1 MVAFYPPVSAYGRVP
16 FEPHR
21 SPHTQMSPTAWFLYA
36 VTVLIWGST
45 WLGITFQ
52 LGKVDPL
59 VSVIYRFA
67 LATLALFAWCRFKR
81 APLALSL
88 REHVWIALQ
97 GSCLFALNYW
107 LIYHAELYLTSGIV
121 AVLFATLSFMN
132 MLNGR
137 IFFGRALSARMAGG
151 ALFGVAGVGILF
163 WPEVQHL
170 SLEDRAVK
178 GAMLALASTYI
189 ASLGNVVAGHNARF
203 RWPVITGNAW
213 GMFYGTLLLLG
224 IALVKGVDFHYP
236 TELSYTLSLM
246 YLALFGSVFAFGAY
260 LRLIALIGP
269 DRAGYSSTVTPVVAL
284 LMSTAFEGYHW
295 GTPAIAGLL
304 LILIGN
310 VLVLRGRR

>member
-1 MVAFYPPVSAYGRVP
+1 
-16 FEPHR
+16 
-21 SPHTQMSPTAWFLYA
+21 MSPTAWFLYA

-45 WLGITFQ
+45 WIGITFQ

-67 LATLALFAWCRFKR
+67 LATAVLFAWCRFKR
-81 APLALSL
+81 APLSLSL
-88 REHVWIALQ
+88 GQHGWIALQ
-97 GSCLFALNYW
+97 GACLFAINYW
-107 LIYHAELYLTSGIV
+107 LIYHSELYLTSGIV

-137 IFFGRALSARMAGG
+137 VFFGRPLSGRMMGG
-151 ALFGVAGVGILF
+151 ALLGVAGVGVLF

-170 SLEDRAVK
+170 SFEDRAVK
-178 GAMLALASTYI
+178 GAVFALASTYV

-203 RWPVITGNAW
+203 RLPVITGNAW
-213 GMFYGTLLLLG
+213 GMLYGTLLLLG
-224 IALVKGVDFHYP
+224 IAFAKGVPFAYP
-236 TELSYTLSLM
+236 HQLSYTVSLL

-284 LMSTAFEGYHW
+284 LLSTAFEGYHW
-295 GTPAIAGLL
+295 GPAALVGLG
-304 LILIGN
+304 LIVVGN

>member
-1 MVAFYPPVSAYGRVP
+1 
-16 FEPHR
+16 
-21 SPHTQMSPTAWFLYA
+21 MSPKAWFLYA

-67 LATLALFAWCRFKR
+67 LATAVLFAWCRLRR
-81 APLALSL
+81 APLRLGL
-88 REHVWIALQ
+88 REHGFIALQ

-137 IFFGRALSARMAGG
+137 IFFGRPLSGRMLGG
-151 ALFGVAGVGILF
+151 ALCGVAGVGVLF
-163 WPEVQHL
+163 WPEVQYL

-178 GAMLALASTYI
+178 GALLALASTYV
-189 ASLGNVVAGHNARF
+189 ASLGNTVAGYNARF
-203 RWPVITGNAW
+203 GWPVITGNAW
-213 GMFYGTLLLLG
+213 GMLYGTLLLCG
-224 IALVKGVDFHYP
+224 IAFAKGAHFAYP
-236 TELSYTLSLM
+236 HELSYSLSLL

-260 LRLIALIGP
+260 LRLIALVGP
-269 DRAGYSSTVTPVVAL
+269 DRAGYSSTLTPVVAL
-284 LMSTAFEGYHW
+284 LMSTVFEDYHW
-295 GTPAIAGLL
+295 GKIAIVGLA
-304 LILIGN
+304 LILVGN

>member
-1 MVAFYPPVSAYGRVP
+1 
-16 FEPHR
+16 
-21 SPHTQMSPTAWFLYA
+21 MSPTAWFLYA
-36 VTVLIWGST
+36 ITVLIWGST
-45 WLGITFQ
+45 WIGITFQ
-52 LGKVDPL
+52 LGAVDPL

-67 LATLALFAWCRFKR
+67 LATAVLFAWCRFKR
-81 APLALSL
+81 APLSLSL
-88 REHVWIALQ
+88 GQHAWIALQ
-97 GSCLFALNYW
+97 GACLFALNYW

-121 AVLFATLSFMN
+121 AVLFATLAFMN
-132 MLNGR
+132 MINGR
-137 IFFGRALSARMAGG
+137 IFFGRPLSGRMMGG
-151 ALFGVAGVGILF
+151 ALLGVAGVGVLF

-178 GAMLALASTYI
+178 GAMFALASTYV

-203 RWPVITGNAW
+203 RLPVITGNAW

-224 IALVKGVDFHYP
+224 IALVKDVSWGYP
-236 TELSYTLSLM
+236 QQLSYTLSLL

-295 GTPAIAGLL
+295 GVAAIAGLVF
-304 LILIGN
+304 IVIGN